1 MPVGSH
7 FVPCTGHWDHG
18 AWGKQ
23 ETSPALAMLRGPGF
37 PLVPASVATDFLGL
51 SNTRVQP
58 QDSPVSANS
67 LEIGSFLPGLLI
79 SLTPY
84 NTEVYLCYC

>member
-7 FVPCTGHWDHG
+7 FVLCMGHWDHG

-37 PLVPASVATDFLGL
+37 PLVPAPVATDFLGL
-51 SNTRVQP
+51 SNTWVQP

-67 LEIGSFLPGLLI
+67 LEIRSFLPGLLI
-79 SLTPY
+79 FLTPY